1 MKRIFLLIS
10 MMVLA
15 VSGVLAASVTV
26 DQAKAAAQRF
36 TQENRS
42 RFASGKAGD
51 NLQLAFTA
59 RSNGIDADYY
69 VFNVKADGGYI
80 VVGGDD
86 LAEPVWGYSTHGE
99 FDYGKMPENMRWWL
113 SELQRQ
119 LNWLREHAKAGAR
132 QLTTLSKSVAP
143 LMSSIWGQDVP
154 FNNYCPQIGNAIA
167 PTGCLATAMAQ
178 IMYYHRWPKQGAGS
192 HSYTFVPYNGQEMTL
207 SADFSQST
215 YDWDNMLDSY
225 ESSYNEE
232 QADAVAR
239 LMSDVGISIDMEY
252 SADESFAYYS
262 HAIEALMAYFDYSTS
277 MSYLLKDSYTGD
289 WDEMLRNELDANRPV
304 FYFGQSAT
312 FAGHAFVL
320 DGYDDNGYF
329 HVNWGWY
336 GWYDNY
342 FLTSLLRPYVG
353 DNNPDE
359 ANYSY
364 DQGVVAGIQPDVTGG
379 GAIVLKSCII
389 PAASTMPAN
398 DVKASFDIQALG
410 GPYTGTLNFVVCSKT
425 GDDSYS
431 WYNSNVVRINVSLA
445 AGERKTIE
453 VNRAFNNLTE
463 GNTYYF
469 FLINPYITIANYYW
483 CTPVGFTVG
492 AWPVMLGDVNG
503 DHNVTISDVTALIDL
518 LLSSGTISNEA
529 ADVNKDGNV
538 SIADVTA
545 LIDYLLSGN

>member
-1 MKRIFLLIS
+1 
-10 MMVLA
+10 
-15 VSGVLAASVTV
+15 
-26 DQAKAAAQRF
+26 
-36 TQENRS
+36 
-42 RFASGKAGD
+42 
-51 NLQLAFTA
+51 
-59 RSNGIDADYY
+59 
-69 VFNVKADGGYI
+69 
-80 VVGGDD
+80 
-86 LAEPVWGYSTHGE
+86 
-99 FDYGKMPENMRWWL
+99 
-113 SELQRQ
+113 
-119 LNWLREHAKAGAR
+119 
-132 QLTTLSKSVAP
+132 
-143 LMSSIWGQDVP
+143 
-154 FNNYCPQIGNAIA
+154 
-167 PTGCLATAMAQ
+167 
-178 IMYYHRWPKQGAGS
+178 
-192 HSYTFVPYNGQEMTL
+192 
-207 SADFSQST
+207 
-215 YDWDNMLDSY
+215 
-225 ESSYNEE
+225 
-232 QADAVAR
+232 
-239 LMSDVGISIDMEY
+239 
-252 SADESFAYYS
+252 
-262 HAIEALMAYFDYSTS
+262 MAYFDYSTS

-304 FYFGQSAT
+304 YYFGQSPT
-312 FAGHAFVL
+312 YAGHAFVL

-336 GWYDNY
+336 GWCDNY

-353 DNNPDE
+353 DNNPEE

-364 DQGVVAGIQPDVTGG
+364 NQGAITGIQPDVTGG
-379 GAIVLKSCII
+379 GAIVLKSGII

-431 WYNSNVVRINVSLA
+431 WYNSNVVRINLSLA

-492 AWPVMLGDVNG
+492 AWPVMSGDVNG
-503 DHNVTISDVTALIDL
+503 DHNVNISDVTALINL